1 MSLPKMLLPA
11 TVRVFRVVCLRT
23 ERGEHVAATVEAALA
38 VFCRTP
44 LSDLGF
50 YAEPRILTHSL
61 SHRLTGSN
69 LARTPWRQGGG
80 RMPNGC
86 GVSGYAVGKVSV
98 SLVHRDRESFSRN
111 RWLSFRRLRLAQ
123 RGIAALNSAGSS
135 ARGLERRR
143 IHSPPPHHQLSR
155 RAFKHCIFAHPPR
168 GRGPVSDPAWPS
180 AMMTSRGDY
189 ESQPPRNKKLSS

>member
-1 MSLPKMLLPA
+1 MSQRQSRRP
-11 TVRVFRVVCLRT
+11 LRGSAG
-23 ERGEHVAATVEAALA
+23 RH
-38 VFCRTP
+38 CRTSGYTRNVEFSQP
-44 LSDLGF
+44 HL
-50 YAEPRILTHSL
+50 
-61 SHRLTGSN
+61 GSN

-98 SLVHRDRESFSRN
+98 PLAHLGYTPPMFARDRESFSRN
-111 RWLSFRRLRLAQ
+111 RWLSFRRLWLAQ
-123 RGIAALNSAGSS
+123 RGIDALNCAGSS

-143 IHSPPPHHQLSR
+143 IHFHSPPPHHQLSR

-168 GRGPVSDPAWPS
+168 GCGPVSDPTWPS
-180 AMMTSRGDY
+180 AMITSRRDY